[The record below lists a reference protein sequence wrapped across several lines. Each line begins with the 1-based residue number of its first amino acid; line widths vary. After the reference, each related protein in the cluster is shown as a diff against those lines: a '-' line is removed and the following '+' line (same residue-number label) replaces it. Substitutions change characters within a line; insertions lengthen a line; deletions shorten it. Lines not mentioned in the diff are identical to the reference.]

1 MAKNIL
7 IVGPGSATLMS
18 ALMRMEQVQAIKAVI
33 DQLPDAI
40 EFPAA
45 KPTCKP
51 VEDWQTKRRTPWRKR
66 K

>member
-7 IVGPGSATLMS
+7 IIGPGSASLMC
-18 ALMRMEQVQAIKAVI
+18 ALLRMEQVQVIKSVIHQLPAVI
-33 DQLPDAI
+33 
-40 EFPAA
+40 EWPAA

-51 VEDWQTKRRTPWRKR
+51 VEDWQAKRRTPWRKR